1 MNIAMKWVD
10 TVRGADSIREVARRS
25 GINQAT
31 LNRQVNLDML
41 SFESVRD
48 ISRAYERA
56 VLADLITTNHLNPS
70 DVGVDDIAN
79 ALNAATDAQ
88 LVAAVAS
95 RLGVD
100 LTIFD
105 KPITEAFSDAA
116 NVTQM
121 HRNVRGLSD
130 DAEDLPAVA
139 RPAETEPTDE
149 Q

>member
-1 MNIAMKWVD
+1 MKWID
-10 TVRGADSIREVARRS
+10 EVRGADSIREVARRT
-25 GINQAT
+25 GMNQAT
-31 LNRQVNLDML
+31 LNRQINLDML

-48 ISRAYERA
+48 ISRTYGR
-56 VLADLITTNHLNPS
+56 VILADLVATGHLAQS

-88 LVAAVAS
+88 LVAAVAN

-100 LTIFD
+100 LSIFD
-105 KPITEAFSDAA
+105 KPITEAFSEAA
-116 NVTQM
+116 NVTHL
-121 HRNVRGLSD
+121 HRNVGPSTD
-130 DAEDLPAVA
+130 DEEELPAVA